1 LCWVSD
7 LVSEG
12 VSSALAG
19 FNLLERSDLGKDSI
33 KRFRLIRSGTLK
45 NRNGPLGDDRSWC
58 LGEERYRN
66 ARRYPAG
73 VMPVARRN
81 ARVKL
86 DCEENWQSRAISW
99 RDARPVA
106 IIALAFSSRR
116 RLT

>member
-1 LCWVSD
+1 VS
-7 LVSEG
+7 LPRLLFSTV
-12 VSSALAG
+12 
-19 FNLLERSDLGKDSI
+19 LERSDLGEDSI
-33 KRFRLIRSGTLK
+33 KRFRFIRSGTLK
-45 NRNGPLGDDRSWC
+45 TATVLWVMIAVGVWAMKP
-58 LGEERYRN
+58 YRN

-86 DCEENWQSRAISW
+86 DCEENWESRAISW

-106 IIALAFSSRR
+106 IIAFAFSSRR